1 MDYWKK
7 QPLILKDMLISYRLK
22 ELNVKLSSMKGI
34 LLLFLPKFKEILKI
48 ELSSFMDILIS
59 NLICSDGI
67 RIKEPQKLLYKME
80 DFMEEEEL
88 MMVIVPIVLCWLLK
102 LVNNKEFLS
111 QVNLFLFKDALCS
124 LKETKKAVDILII
137 ILKL

>member
-22 ELNVKLSSMKGI
+22 ELNVKLLSMKGI
-34 LLLFLPKFKEILKI
+34 LLLYLPKFKEILKI

-59 NLICSDGI
+59 NLICSVGI
-67 RIKEPQKLLYKME
+67 RIKELQKLLLKME

-102 LVNNKEFLS
+102 LVNNKGFLF
-111 QVNLFLFKDALCS
+111 QVNLFL
-124 LKETKKAVDILII
+124 I
-137 ILKL
+137 

>member
-1 MDYWKK
+1 M
-7 QPLILKDMLISYRLK
+7 
-22 ELNVKLSSMKGI
+22 KLSSMKGI